1 MTLLDY
7 LKRALV
13 WDEADYSDMPD
24 YKEICNRLGVDPE
37 EDPELAKDA
46 IEEALA
52 LMDLGDDLSGIDL
65 GPPDNDDGGPGE
77 GIH

>member
-7 LKRALV
+7 LKRALE

-24 YKEICNRLGVDPE
+24 YKEICSRLGVDPDD
-37 EDPELAKDA
+37 DPEVAQDA
-46 IEEALA
+46 INEALA

-65 GPPDNDDGGPGE
+65 GPPDDGGGDA
-77 GIH
+77 IQ

>member
-1 MTLLDY
+1 MLFDY

-24 YKEICNRLGVDPE
+24 YKEICNRLGIDPE

-65 GPPDNDDGGPGE
+65 GPPDDGGPGE

>member
-7 LKRALV
+7 LKRAV
-13 WDEADYSDMPD
+13 SWVENDYSDMPD
-24 YKEICNRLGVDPE
+24 YKEICNRLGVNPA
-37 EDPELAKDA
+37 EDPELARNA
-46 IEEALA
+46 ISEALA

-65 GPPDNDDGGPGE
+65 GPPDNDDGGSGE